1 MKDTAK
7 FEMVFKA
14 QNGTKFDRAEISA
27 DGQTITVHCF
37 NECPETNTS
46 NSPQNFEEM
55 FPIVEAS
62 KLSLKDNFMKYKPQT
77 KEQKRLKKSLEQ
89 SIKEGLKDFRRP
101 IMDPSVDEDG
111 KITFKAGN
119 TPAVG
124 KNCYWWEENAKAFM
138 PEKDSRLGSLKE
150 YDAFLGTLIKYL
162 VNEKNWSVENAWKAV
177 CDDSK
182 KLGHYWNSENA
193 KYTFEPTGSRPV
205 GKWNDLANTYKIVGN
220 SDTGF
225 SVCGGNYGNYS
236 INCPLADVS
245 TDYSPSSSRNYSVGW
260 LVLSV

>member
-14 QNGTKFDRAEISA
+14 QNGTKFNRATISE
-27 DGQTITVHCF
+27 DGQTITLEGST
-37 NECPETNTS
+37 ECPETNTS

-62 KLSLKDNFMKYKPQT
+62 NLSLKDNFMKYKPQT
-77 KEQKRLKKSLEQ
+77 EEQKRLKKSLEQ
-89 SIKEGLKDFRRP
+89 GIKEGLTDFRRP
-101 IMDPSVDEDG
+101 IMDPSIDEDG

-119 TPAVG
+119 KPAVG
-124 KNCYWWEENAKAFM
+124 KNSYWWEENAKAFM
-138 PEKDSRLGSLKE
+138 PEKDSRQGILKE

-162 VNEKNWSVENAWKAV
+162 VNEENWSVEDAWTAV

-182 KLGHYWNSENA
+182 ELGHYWNSENA
-193 KYTFEPTGSRPV
+193 KHTFEPTGSRPV

-220 SDTGF
+220 SETGF
-225 SVCGGNYGNYS
+225 SLCGGIFS
-236 INCPLADVS
+236 DVSDVFPLADVFA
-245 TDYSPSSSRNYSVGW
+245 DNFPIDGLDDSVGW

>member
-1 MKDTAK
+1 MKNTAK
-7 FEMVFKA
+7 FEMVLKA

-27 DGQTITVHCF
+27 DGQTITIYCS
-37 NECPETNTS
+37 NECPEANTL
-46 NSPQNFEEM
+46 NSSQNFEEM

-62 KLSLKDNFMKYKPQT
+62 KLSLNDNFMKYKPQT

-89 SIKEGLKDFRRP
+89 STKEGLKDFRRS
-101 IMDPSVDEDG
+101 IMDPSIDEDG
-111 KITFKAGN
+111 KITFKSGN
-119 TPAVG
+119 KPAVG
-124 KNCYWWEENAKAFM
+124 KNSYWWEENAKAFM
-138 PEKDSRLGSLKE
+138 PEKDSKQGILKE

-162 VNEKNWSVENAWKAV
+162 VNEENWSVENAWKAV

-220 SDTGF
+220 SETGF
-225 SVCGGNYGNYS
+225 SLCGGDYYDGSNFY
-236 INCPLADVS
+236 PLAVVNSDFGP
-245 TDYSPSSSRNYSVGW
+245 DDIRNFSVGW
-260 LVLSV
+260 VVLSV